1 MKYIVYLTTNR
12 INNKIYIGVHGTEDP
27 NVFDGYLGDGAYAN
41 RPSTYNKGKC
51 HLHNAILKY
60 GTSAF
65 YRITLK
71 EFDSLED
78 ALDLEAWLVTENF
91 VKRSDTYNMVV
102 GGGAPPILNKTIYEF
117 DLNGDLKKVWN
128 SMKSIT
134 EHYSINKDRI
144 AMCIK
149 DKRSFNNSYW
159 SEEDTIN
166 VEDYRLST
174 RGYVFQYNKDG
185 LLLNTFENA
194 SEASKI
200 LDISRDT
207 IVNAVFN
214 RTTCCGYYF
223 LRADEDINKLL
234 NDKSSKVLAHVT
246 PVYRYSKDGVF
257 NKEYSSIS
265 DAVKDTPKSS
275 HGNIIRAIKNNR
287 TCGGYKWSYIKSE
300 TIQPFTEQVI
310 KVIKIAQYDL
320 NHNLI
325 KIWDSVADCKKEFP
339 SCQKVCRKERKSLK
353 GYIFEY
359 IS

>member
-1 MKYIVYLTTNR
+1 
-12 INNKIYIGVHGTEDP
+12 
-27 NVFDGYLGDGAYAN
+27 
-41 RPSTYNKGKC
+41 
-51 HLHNAILKY
+51 
-60 GTSAF
+60 
-65 YRITLK
+65 
-71 EFDSLED
+71 
-78 ALDLEAWLVTENF
+78 
-91 VKRSDTYNMVV
+91 
-102 GGGAPPILNKTIYEF
+102 
-117 DLNGDLKKVWN
+117 
-128 SMKSIT
+128 
-134 EHYSINKDRI
+134 
-144 AMCIK
+144 MCIK

-166 VEDYRLST
+166 VKDYRLST

-200 LDISRDT
+200 LDISRDA
-207 IVNAVFN
+207 IVSAVSN

-234 NDKSSKVLAHVT
+234 NDKSNKVLANVT

-310 KVIKIAQYDL
+310 KAIKIAQYDL

-339 SCQKVCRKERKSLK
+339 SCQKVCRKERKSSK